1 MIGYGGT
8 GVKQKTVTFGEI
20 MMRLTPERYLRFT
33 QADRLE
39 AVFGGGEANVA
50 VSLAQFGMEAVF
62 VTKLPGHELGQAAVN
77 YLRGQGVDTRYILRS
92 DGRLGLYYLERGAAQ
107 RPDKVIYDRKDS
119 AFALSEWEE
128 YDWEAILEGA
138 GWLHVTGITPAL
150 SPQTERMTESL
161 LKLAKEKGIT
171 VSFDPNY
178 RQKLWSL
185 EKAKEVTER
194 LLPYVD
200 VCLTGLQG
208 NAVLGIPDAAPEEMA
223 SLTAG
228 AQSEAVRVAA
238 EETAER
244 LVSRYGFSHV
254 ALTMRQSRSASD
266 NGWSAMLY
274 QDGRAYYSR
283 QYEMHLVDRVG
294 GGDAFAAGLIYG
306 LQSGFDGQH
315 TIEFAAAAGCLK
327 HTVEGDANQ
336 VTAEEIEALVAGAG
350 DGRVQR

>member
-1 MIGYGGT
+1 M
-8 GVKQKTVTFGEI
+8 KQKTVTFGEI

-39 AVFGGGEANVA
+39 AAFGGGEANVA

-62 VTKLPGHELGQAAVN
+62 VTKLPEHELGQAAVN
-77 YLRGQGVDTRYILRS
+77 YLRGQGVDTRYILRG

-107 RPDKVIYDRKDS
+107 RPGKVIYDRKDS

-171 VSFDPNY
+171 VSFFPIY

-185 EKAKEVTER
+185 EKAKAVTER

-208 NAVLGIPDAAPEEMA
+208 NAVLGIADAAPEE
-223 SLTAG
+223 TAK
-228 AQSEAVRVAA
+228 
-238 EETAER
+238 R
-244 LVSRYGFSHV
+244 LISKYGFSHV
-254 ALTMRQSRSASD
+254 ALTMRQSHSASD

-306 LQSGFDGQH
+306 LQNRFDGQH

-336 VTAEEIEALVAGAG
+336 ITAEEAEALAAGSG